1 MSAEQELSFGVET
14 ITPEI
19 AAAYL
24 KRKGANRNIS
34 HLRVQRYA
42 REMQR
47 GDWLLTGEAIK
58 FCNGQLM
65 DGQQR
70 LLAVIESGV
79 SVRMPVIRGIE
90 HSAFEAFDT
99 GKARLPS
106 DLLASLGFKQTRN
119 LAAAAR
125 VLLVWE
131 YFTET
136 GSWPRGAAP
145 FAPTPIEA
153 KQIIQAHPG
162 LQDWVRIADQLK
174 KVGIPGGVGMWAGHL
189 YWLSL
194 LDDTADEDAKA
205 FAQDL
210 ATGTNLEANDPI
222 LVLRNKLLATP
233 RPIRQLYTMT
243 QISALIIKAWNSYR
257 KGEPMTQLKWS
268 QGGAR
273 PEPFPKP
280 V

>member
-79 SVRMPVIRGIE
+79 SVRMPVIR
-90 HSAFEAFDT
+90 
-99 GKARLPS
+99 
-106 DLLASLGFKQTRN
+106 
-119 LAAAAR
+119 
-125 VLLVWE
+125 
-131 YFTET
+131 
-136 GSWPRGAAP
+136 
-145 FAPTPIEA
+145 
-153 KQIIQAHPG
+153 
-162 LQDWVRIADQLK
+162 
-174 KVGIPGGVGMWAGHL
+174 
-189 YWLSL
+189 
-194 LDDTADEDAKA
+194 
-205 FAQDL
+205 
-210 ATGTNLEANDPI
+210 
-222 LVLRNKLLATP
+222 
-233 RPIRQLYTMT
+233 
-243 QISALIIKAWNSYR
+243 YR